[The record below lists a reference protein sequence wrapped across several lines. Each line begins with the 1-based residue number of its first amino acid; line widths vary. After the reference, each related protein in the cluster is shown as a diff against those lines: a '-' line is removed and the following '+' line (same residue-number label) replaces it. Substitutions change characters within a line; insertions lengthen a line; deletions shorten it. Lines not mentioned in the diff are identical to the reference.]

1 MKRKSFRRRNENE
14 KDTIALARGSARCPA
29 ETAKGEKETEMRKTL
44 LAIAAVAV
52 LASSS
57 AAWADADWSLYDGTD
72 AVATGAQAS
81 DSTAHID
88 HAQDA
93 NWAATMS
100 RIVKLSMAQN
110 GGNVSRTRVCEPSR
124 KTCTSS
130 VNYFNTD
137 GIYAFLAVIRDSNG
151 RLVKRSAC
159 HLNKEADLLSCTDF
173 DTSEKTVSRKN
184 GSGDW
189 TSIADNNAKPPAH
202 ADPKGNYSVMYG
214 NTPQPSLQPPEGE
227 RKKAL
232 DSYASMLAI
241 ESPDG
246 QLGANLRHC
255 DAQWHRDKILKDWVD
270 EETCRRKEAVE
281 ANNSTRREL
290 DNVLPPPTPNE
301 LAYVRQEMRGFFA
314 DPKNRAFY
322 EASKYS
328 DDCVLDR
335 VANTYGWRGSLD
347 AVHEIGAYCSKAV
360 KVRFPGLDDKDLS
373 VDALSI
379 ELNADKL
386 FPCRALHPGSQE
398 MICNPTPEQDRKYEE
413 EDAKEEAK
421 LFGPSCDKANL
432 RLGTMISTIA
442 DKCDNASLVER
453 VNLIRASHR
462 PTGCMDGDVFA
473 SVAGSLSGV
482 DETIAK
488 FGLDQLCRELDI
500 FMTQVETTGTF
511 VTPDMASKLVP
522 NNH

>member
-1 MKRKSFRRRNENE
+1 M
-14 KDTIALARGSARCPA
+14 P
-29 ETAKGEKETEMRKTL
+29 
-44 LAIAAVAV
+44 
-52 LASSS
+52 
-57 AAWADADWSLYDGTD
+57 
-72 AVATGAQAS
+72 TGQ
-81 DSTAHID
+81 H
-88 HAQDA
+88 
-93 NWAATMS
+93 MS
-100 RIVKLSMAQN
+100 RIIKLSMAQN

-159 HLNKEADLLSCTDF
+159 YLNKEADLLSCTDF

-189 TSIADNNAKPPAH
+189 TSIANNAKPPAH
-202 ADPKGNYSVMYG
+202 ADPEGNYSVMYG
-214 NTPQPSLQPPEGE
+214 NTPRPSLQPPEGE
-227 RKKAL
+227 RKKTL

-255 DAQWHRDKILKDWVD
+255 DARWHRDKMLKDWVD

-290 DNVLPPPTPNE
+290 DSVLPPPTPNE
-301 LAYVRQEMRGFFA
+301 LAYVCQEMRGFFA

-335 VANTYGWRGSLD
+335 VANTYGWRGSMD

-360 KVRFPGLDDKDLS
+360 KARFPGLDDKDLS
-373 VDALSI
+373 VDALST
-379 ELNADKL
+379 ELN
-386 FPCRALHPGSQE
+386 C
-398 MICNPTPEQDRKYEE
+398 
-413 EDAKEEAK
+413 
-421 LFGPSCDKANL
+421 
-432 RLGTMISTIA
+432 LGHMISTIA
-442 DKCDNASLVER
+442 DKCGNASLVER

-488 FGLDQLCRELDI
+488 FGLDQLC
-500 FMTQVETTGTF
+500 
-511 VTPDMASKLVP
+511 
-522 NNH
+522 